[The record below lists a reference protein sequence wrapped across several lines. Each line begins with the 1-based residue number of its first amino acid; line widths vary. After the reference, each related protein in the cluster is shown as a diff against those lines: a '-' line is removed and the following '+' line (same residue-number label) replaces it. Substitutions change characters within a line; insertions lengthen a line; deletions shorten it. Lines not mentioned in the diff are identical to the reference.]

1 MHWYFRCLYQRQI
14 DFGSLRC
21 ICIDTLLR
29 KEIKLLVNQQK
40 KKGVFMLNKLLDL
53 RPRQYLCPLCGT
65 WHQWN
70 NPDSLRDSWNGYSKV
85 IFNNTSIPNGC
96 ADGRY
101 SISVCNH
108 VDASG
113 DKWGRVYDLK
123 YACQSDLCIFF
134 VLCGKVSIGDFK
146 EHSDK
151 PIVTVDVPLVLK
163 SEWQNIKTTCKQ
175 CRRFKNCNFYKQY
188 IAACIAGDFTHP
200 EVQLGFEFDPSEYE
214 EFSEAGQKRRAYAL
228 KKKEYALNHLEEFER
243 TLNDKEQAL
252 EERERALKEREQAL
266 QKQKDEFKDHEQSG

>member
-1 MHWYFRCLYQRQI
+1 
-14 DFGSLRC
+14 
-21 ICIDTLLR
+21 
-29 KEIKLLVNQQK
+29 
-40 KKGVFMLNKLLDL
+40 MLNALLDL
-53 RPRQYLCPLCGT
+53 RPRQYLCPLCST

-70 NPDSLRDSWNGYSKV
+70 NSDSLRDSWNGYSKV
-85 IFNNTSIPNGC
+85 IFNNTSIPKGC

-113 DKWGRVYDLK
+113 DKWGRVYDLQ

-134 VLCGKVSIGDFK
+134 VLCGKASIGDFK

-175 CRRFKNCNFYKQY
+175 CRRFKDCNFYKQY
-188 IAACIAGDFTHP
+188 IAGCIAGDITHP
-200 EVQLGFEFDPSEYE
+200 KVQLGFEFDPSEYE
-214 EFSEAGQKRRAYAL
+214 
-228 KKKEYALNHLEEFER
+228 
-243 TLNDKEQAL
+243 
-252 EERERALKEREQAL
+252 
-266 QKQKDEFKDHEQSG
+266 

>member
-1 MHWYFRCLYQRQI
+1 MVI
-14 DFGSLRC
+14 DFGSLKC

-40 KKGVFMLNKLLDL
+40 KKGVFMLNELLDL
-53 RPRQYLCPLCGT
+53 RPRRYLCPLCGT

-70 NPDSLRDSWNGYSKV
+70 NPDSLRDRGDRYSKV
-85 IFNNTSIPNGC
+85 IFNNTSIPKGC

-108 VDASG
+108 VDARG
-113 DKWGRVYDLK
+113 YKYTRVYDLQ

-134 VLCGKVSIGDFK
+134 VLYGKVSIGDFK

-151 PIVTVDVPLVLK
+151 PIVTVDAPLGFK

-175 CRRFKNCNFYKQY
+175 CRRFKDCNFYKQY
-188 IAACIAGDFTHP
+188 IAGCIAGDITHP
-200 EVQLGFEFDPSEYE
+200 KVQLGFEFDTSEYE
-214 EFSEAGQKRRAYAL
+214 KFSEVGQKRIEAA
-228 KKKEYALNHLEEFER
+228 KKKREQALNHLEEFER
-243 TLNDKEQAL
+243 ILNSKEQAL
-252 EERERALKEREQAL
+252 EERERTLNSKEQALEERERTLKKQEQDL
-266 QKQKDEFKDHEQSG
+266 QKQKDEFKD